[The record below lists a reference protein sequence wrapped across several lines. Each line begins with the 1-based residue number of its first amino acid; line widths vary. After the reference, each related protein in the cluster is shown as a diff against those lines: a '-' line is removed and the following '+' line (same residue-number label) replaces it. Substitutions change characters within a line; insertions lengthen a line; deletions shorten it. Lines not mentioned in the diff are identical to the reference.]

1 MREFL
6 FVFQDVDVACG
17 RSASASEH
25 VADDQRFPQPTA
37 YAPRAAP
44 CRPSALQKP
53 IAIVYDRRGC
63 SPS

>member
-17 RSASASEH
+17 RSAGASEH

-37 YAPRAAP
+37 YAPRAAR
-44 CRPSALQKP
+44 CRPSALQTAP
-53 IAIVYDRRGC
+53 PSSMIALAV